1 MMERT
6 VERNLL
12 AEQYKRRYEMQSKEV
27 REKLDRLREQD
38 PREYQV
44 KILKRKR
51 TIPQKGDVF
60 VVSPK
65 EGMYYCGVV
74 INAGV
79 EISDTYSA
87 VVFILDKEY
96 ENMDIDV
103 KDLELENLLY
113 YPEIVDK
120 GYWSRGYFYNIGKQ
134 IEIPDDLDYGF
145 YSIGKECYVD
155 EYKNRISR
163 HPKLLGIYGVATG
176 TGVAYY
182 INRELILKGRI

>member
-1 MMERT
+1 MERI

-12 AEQYKRRYEMQSKEV
+12 AEYYEHKYRMQSREV
-27 REKLDRLREQD
+27 REKLDALDEQD

-60 VVSPK
+60 VVNPR

-74 INAGV
+74 VNAGDG
-79 EISDTYSA
+79 ISDTYSA

-96 ENMDIDV
+96 ESMDIDV

-155 EYKNRISR
+155 EYRNRISR
-163 HPKLLGIYGVATG
+163 CPKLLGIDGVATG
-176 TGVAYY
+176 IGVARK

>member
-1 MMERT
+1 MEKT

-12 AEQYKRRYEMQSKEV
+12 AEHYKRRYDMQSKEV
-27 REKLDRLREQD
+27 REKLDRLSEQD
-38 PREYQV
+38 PKEYQV

-51 TIPQKGDVF
+51 IIPQKGDVF

-65 EGMYYCGVV
+65 GGGYYCGVV
-74 INAGV
+74 ISAGI
-79 EISDTYSA
+79 EISDTYSS

-96 ENMDIDV
+96 ESMDIDV

-155 EYKNRISR
+155 EYRNRISR
-163 HPKLLGIYGVATG
+163 CPKLLGIDGVATG
-176 TGVAYY
+176 IGVARK

>member
-1 MMERT
+1 MMEKT

-12 AEQYKRRYEMQSKEV
+12 AEHYKRRYKMQSKEV
-27 REKLDRLREQD
+27 REKLDRLSEQD
-38 PREYQV
+38 PKEYQV

-51 TIPQKGDVF
+51 IIPQKGDVF
-60 VVSPK
+60 VVSPR

-74 INAGV
+74 VNAGDG
-79 EISDTYSA
+79 ISDTYSA

-96 ENMDIDV
+96 ESMDIDV

-155 EYKNRISR
+155 EYRNRISR
-163 HPKLLGIYGVATG
+163 CPKLLGIDGVATG
-176 TGVAYY
+176 IGVARK

>member
-1 MMERT
+1 MMEKT

-12 AEQYKRRYEMQSKEV
+12 AEHYKRRYDMQSKEV
-27 REKLDRLREQD
+27 REKLDRLSEQD
-38 PREYQV
+38 PKEYQV

-51 TIPQKGDVF
+51 IIPQKGDVF
-60 VVSPK
+60 VVSPR

-74 INAGV
+74 VNAGDG
-79 EISDTYSA
+79 ISDTYSA

-96 ENMDIDV
+96 ESMDIDV

-155 EYKNRISR
+155 EYRNRISR
-163 HPKLLGIYGVATG
+163 CPKLLGIDGVATG
-176 TGVAYY
+176 IGVARK

>member
-1 MMERT
+1 MEKT

-12 AEQYKRRYEMQSKEV
+12 AEHYKRRYKMQSKEV
-27 REKLDRLREQD
+27 REKLDRLSEQD
-38 PREYQV
+38 PKEYQV

-51 TIPQKGDVF
+51 IIPQKGDVF
-60 VVSPK
+60 VVSPR

-74 INAGV
+74 VNAGDG
-79 EISDTYSA
+79 ISDTYSA

-96 ENMDIDV
+96 ESMDIDV

-155 EYKNRISR
+155 EYRNRISR
-163 HPKLLGIYGVATG
+163 CPKLLGIDGVATG
-176 TGVAYY
+176 IGVARK

>member
-12 AEQYKRRYEMQSKEV
+12 AEHYKRRYEMQSKEI

-51 TIPQKGDVF
+51 IIPQKGDIF
-60 VVSPK
+60 VVNPK

-74 INAGV
+74 VNAGD

-96 ENMDIDV
+96 ESMDIDV

-155 EYKNRISR
+155 EYRNRISR
-163 HPKLLGIYGVATG
+163 CPKLLGIDGVATG
-176 TGVAYY
+176 IGVARK

>member
-1 MMERT
+1 MMEKT

-12 AEQYKRRYEMQSKEV
+12 AEHYKRRYKMQSKEV
-27 REKLDRLREQD
+27 REKLDRLSEQD
-38 PREYQV
+38 PKEYQV

-51 TIPQKGDVF
+51 IIPQKGDVF

-65 EGMYYCGVV
+65 GGGYYCGVV
-74 INAGV
+74 ISAGI
-79 EISDTYSA
+79 EISDTYSS

-96 ENMDIDV
+96 ESMDIDV

-155 EYKNRISR
+155 EYRNRISR
-163 HPKLLGIYGVATG
+163 CPKLLGIDGVATG
-176 TGVAYY
+176 IGVARK

>member
-1 MMERT
+1 MEKT

-12 AEQYKRRYEMQSKEV
+12 AEHYKRRYDMQSKEV
-27 REKLDRLREQD
+27 REKLDRLSEQD
-38 PREYQV
+38 PKEYQV

-51 TIPQKGDVF
+51 IIPQKGDVF
-60 VVSPK
+60 VVSPR

-74 INAGV
+74 VNAGDG
-79 EISDTYSA
+79 ISDTYSA

-96 ENMDIDV
+96 ESMDIDV

-155 EYKNRISR
+155 EYRNRISR
-163 HPKLLGIYGVATG
+163 CPKLLGIDGVATG
-176 TGVAYY
+176 IGVARK

>member
-1 MMERT
+1 MMEKT

-12 AEQYKRRYEMQSKEV
+12 AEHYKRRYDMQSKEV
-27 REKLDRLREQD
+27 REKLDRLSEQD
-38 PREYQV
+38 PKEYQV

-51 TIPQKGDVF
+51 IIPQKGDVF

-65 EGMYYCGVV
+65 GGAYYSGVV
-74 INAGV
+74 ISAGI
-79 EISDTYSA
+79 EISDTYSS

-96 ENMDIDV
+96 ESMDIDV
-103 KDLELENLLY
+103 AELDLENLLF
-113 YPEIVDK
+113 YPQIVDK

-134 IEIPDDLDYGF
+134 IEIPNELDYGF
-145 YSIGKECYVD
+145 YNVVDEYYVD
-155 EYKNRISR
+155 EYGNRISR
-163 HPKLLGIYGVATG
+163 RPKLLGIYGVATG

>member
-1 MMERT
+1 MLLDEQKFSLALGNSIY
-6 VERNLL
+6 NLRKSKGYSQEKL
-12 AEQYKRRYEMQSKEV
+12 AELTGLHRTYISDIERGAKNVTVKKVALICFALNVPLSILFKEV
-27 REKLDRLREQD
+27 
-38 PREYQV
+38 
-44 KILKRKR
+44 
-51 TIPQKGDVF
+51 
-60 VVSPK
+60 
-65 EGMYYCGVV
+65 
-74 INAGV
+74 
-79 EISDTYSA
+79 
-87 VVFILDKEY
+87 DKEY
-96 ENMDIDV
+96 ESMDIDV

-163 HPKLLGIYGVATG
+163 RPKLLGIYGVATG

>member
-12 AEQYKRRYEMQSKEV
+12 AEHYKRRYEMQSKEI

-51 TIPQKGDVF
+51 IIPQKGDIF
-60 VVSPK
+60 VVNPK

-74 INAGV
+74 VNAGD

-96 ENMDIDV
+96 ESMDIDV

-134 IEIPDDLDYGF
+134 IEIPNELDYGF
-145 YSIGKECYVD
+145 YDVVDEYYVD
-155 EYKNRISR
+155 EYGNRILKC
-163 HPKLLGIYGVATG
+163 PKLLGIDGVATG
-176 TGVAYY
+176 TGVAYK

>member
-1 MMERT
+1 MKKK

-12 AEQYKRRYEMQSKEV
+12 AEYYERRYKMQSKEV
-27 REKLDRLREQD
+27 REKLDALDEQN

-44 KILKRKR
+44 KIIKRKR
-51 TIPQKGDVF
+51 IIPQKGDVF
-60 VVSPK
+60 VVSPR
-65 EGMYYCGVV
+65 EGAYYSGVV
-74 INAGV
+74 ISAGI
-79 EISDTYSA
+79 EISDTYSS

-96 ENMDIDV
+96 ESMDIDV
-103 KDLELENLLY
+103 AELDLENLLF
-113 YPEIVDK
+113 YPQIVDK

-163 HPKLLGIYGVATG
+163 RPKLLGIYGVATG

>member
-1 MMERT
+1 MLERT

-12 AEQYKRRYEMQSKEV
+12 AERYKRRYDMQSEEV
-27 REKLDRLREQD
+27 REKLDRLSEQD
-38 PREYQV
+38 PKEYQV

-60 VVSPK
+60 VVSPR

-74 INAGV
+74 INAGD

-155 EYKNRISR
+155 EYRNRISR
-163 HPKLLGIYGVATG
+163 CPKLLGIDGVATG
-176 TGVAYY
+176 IGVARK